1 VNSVLPK
8 KRDGQALPRLLWG
21 LLCLIWLSFQ
31 ADASEKTWSLLAA
44 NDYEGVLK
52 ETLLLSDTGS
62 GLASGLAYTALGED
76 AQAAQIWLAL
86 LPEALRFGPERQW
99 RGLLFFLE
107 QLNARNDLDQAL
119 ADRYIE
125 ILDRFSDL
133 SPAARQALWQKIY
146 RIALKSGD
154 WQQGEKAAGEI
165 GWIRCWQWV
174 AGPFAYSGAEDIEE
188 GFGPERDL
196 AAAEW
201 SLAGRTLPR
210 LPLSPQKLGS
220 LNLEDYLYPPAGVA
234 YCFTQFSASQSG
246 PATLLLDC
254 SDSARV
260 WVNGLPALERN
271 ASSLDLENPKS
282 ATCELREGTNW
293 ILVKCLKASANLN
306 FRLALQRDGRPV
318 AIEPAE
324 GVPHPA
330 AAIRGAALPSR
341 GAEEAPKQSAD
352 TLLDA
357 LLAWGAAADAGLWTE
372 AEDHLLGLLQSH
384 PDFALGHRFLGETY
398 LMESGSRPGSRDR
411 LEKQA
416 QEQFKEALAGC
427 PTDPVAAQ
435 LASNYHLSRQTLDAA
450 RETVEQCLKKRQDA
464 QLPIP
469 ADLWVQRGRVNR
481 QKGFWSE
488 ARQDFGKAFEAYSGK
503 IRVVASMV
511 SLLNESDGERE
522 AFRLLEQ
529 VFSDTC
535 PPALVDLYVGQ
546 AIRIGQDEK
555 ARAILERTLEGLP
568 DSRGHWLRLA
578 RLASRRSD
586 WSALEA
592 ACGKIARQCPGDPT
606 AFIEMARAALSRIA
620 ENTPVEEAERLRN
633 EARGQIGKALA
644 LEPQSLEALELARQ
658 LTARTEDA
666 PRWYSEFDLKVEE
679 FDAEALAKIPQT
691 RAGAIY
697 LIDNSVLEIFPN
709 GAGRMFTH
717 IAVQLK
723 NKEGRERFAEIS
735 IPKGR
740 GVHLLWART
749 LSPDRSQTFEPSSM
763 HDLGSGTGI
772 SMIRLEDDSIVDYAY
787 EQLLDREELPGMAYQ
802 DHSFLFGGHEDPML
816 ISRFA
821 VKVAHGVKFRYS
833 VHPSDFDP
841 RIDRR
846 IDAAWFVWER
856 RDIEGVKKEQFQ
868 PSLTELVH
876 SVRISTIP
884 DYVVPQRRVR
894 SADRGRIEQ
903 EDRLRALAEEIGVG
917 LTDREAK
924 IEAVYQYVQEK
935 IEESGLGGY
944 TVYDTLYTG
953 SGQTLNR
960 IFLARAL
967 LGFLGIASDLAF
979 STDLRQFQGLSPLPV
994 RQYFSMPLLYVPAE
1008 DSSGRG
1014 FAGRRGDRWIDFSN
1028 RYQAPGQGDARV
1040 LRNIALVC
1048 RRGEEYF
1055 TAPDFE
1061 QSPGGWTA
1069 CEARFSLHPDG
1080 SARTEGRIA
1089 FFGAF
1094 PAALRRQ
1101 MTNPD
1106 LRRQVVDYSIGR
1118 TFRGIQLDASAI
1130 TGEAELEDPVAF
1142 QFQGT
1147 LPRLLQPAGDRFLF
1161 NPILDPANMAELTR
1175 DATRE
1180 TPMDFEPWV
1189 KIMPFSIALTLPEGE
1204 AWSFWEIPEDTILI
1218 SEFGF
1223 YSLIFHVEGSTLKVT
1238 RSLLMPPQR
1247 IEPEDYGR
1255 FAEFCRSIDAAEKR
1269 EVVVGRM

>member
-1 VNSVLPK
+1 MNSLLPG
-8 KRDGQALPRLLWG
+8 KRDAHALQRPLWG
-21 LLCLIWLSFQ
+21 LLFLFCLSFQ
-31 ADASEKTWSLLAA
+31 ADGSEMAWTLLAA
-44 NDYEGVLK
+44 NDYESALK
-52 ETLLLSDTGS
+52 ETLLLSDTDS

-76 AQAAQIWLAL
+76 DKAAQIWLAL

-99 RGLLFFLE
+99 KGLLFFLE
-107 QLNARNDLDQAL
+107 QLNTRNDLDQAL
-119 ADRYIE
+119 TDRYMK
-125 ILDRFSDL
+125 ILDEFPDL

-154 WQQGEKAAGEI
+154 WQRAEMAAREI

-174 AGPFAYSGAEDIEE
+174 AGPFAYSGAEDLEE
-188 GFGPERDL
+188 VFGPERDL
-196 AAAEW
+196 AAAQW
-201 SLAGRTLPR
+201 SLAGRTLPKI
-210 LPLSPQKLGS
+210 PLSPQRLGS
-220 LNLEDYLYPPAGVA
+220 INLEDYLYPPAGVA
-234 YCFTQFSASQSG
+234 YCFTRFNASQSG

-260 WVNGLPALERN
+260 WVNGLRALERD

-282 ATCELREGTNW
+282 ATCELRQGTNW

-306 FRLALQRDGRPV
+306 FRLALQRNGRPV

-324 GVPHPA
+324 GVPEPA
-330 AAIRGAALPSR
+330 AAIRGAALPSK
-341 GAEEAPKQSAD
+341 ETEQAPRQSAD

-357 LLAWGAAADAGLWTE
+357 LLAWGATADAGLWTE
-372 AEDHLLGLLQSH
+372 AEDYLLDLLQNH
-384 PDFALGHRFLGETY
+384 PDFALGRRFLGETY

-411 LEKQA
+411 LDKQA
-416 QEQFKEALAGC
+416 QEQFERALAGC
-427 PTDPVAAQ
+427 PSDPVAAQ
-435 LASNYHLSRQTLDAA
+435 LASNYHLNRQTLDAA
-450 RETVEQCLKKRQDA
+450 RETLEQCLKKRQDA

-469 ADLWVQRGRVNR
+469 ADLWLQRGRVNR

-488 ARQDFGKAFEAYSGK
+488 ARRDFDKAFEAYSGK
-503 IRVVASMV
+503 MRVVASMV
-511 SLLNESDGERE
+511 SLLNESDGERK
-522 AFRLLEQ
+522 AFQLLQE
-529 VFSDTC
+529 VFSNAC
-535 PPALVDLYVGQ
+535 PPSLVDLYVEQ
-546 AIRIGQDEK
+546 AIRVGQDEK
-555 ARAILERTLEGLP
+555 AKAVLERALEGLP
-568 DSRGHWLRLA
+568 DSRGHLLRLA
-578 RLASRRSD
+578 RLAPRWND
-586 WSALEA
+586 WSAFDA
-592 ACGKIARQCPGDPT
+592 ACGKLARQCPGDP
-606 AFIEMARAALSRIA
+606 APFIERARAALYRIT
-620 ENTPVEEAERLRN
+620 ENTPVEEVERLRN
-633 EARGQIGKALA
+633 EAWEQIGKALA
-644 LEPQSLEALELARQ
+644 IEPQSLEALELERQ
-658 LTARTEDA
+658 MTARTEDA
-666 PRWYSEFDLKVEE
+666 PRWYSEFDLKVEDFNE
-679 FDAEALAKIPQT
+679 EALAKIPQA

-697 LIDNSVLEIFPN
+697 LIDNTVLEIFPN
-709 GAGRMFTH
+709 GTGRMFTH

-735 IPKGR
+735 IPKGQD
-740 GVHLLWART
+740 VHLLWART
-749 LSPDRSQTFEPSSM
+749 LSPDRSQAFEPNSI

-772 SMIRLEDDSIVDYAY
+772 SMIRLEDNSIVDYAY
-787 EQLLDREELPGMAYQ
+787 EQLLAREELPGMAYQ

-821 VKVAHGVKFRYS
+821 VKVANGVNFQYS

-846 IDAAWFVWER
+846 IDAAWFVWEQ

-884 DYVVPQRRVR
+884 DYVVPQRRIR
-894 SADRGRIEQ
+894 SADRGRIEKQ
-903 EDRLRALAEEIGVG
+903 DRIRALAEEIGAG
-917 LTDREAK
+917 LPDREAK
-924 IEAVYQYVQEK
+924 IDAVYQYVQEK

-960 IFLARAL
+960 VLLARSL
-967 LGFLGIASDLAF
+967 LGFLGIDSDLAF
-979 STDLRQFQGLSPLPV
+979 STDLRQFQGLPPLPV

-1008 DSSGRG
+1008 DSSGCG
-1014 FAGRRGDRWIDFSN
+1014 FAGKRGDRWIDFSN

-1040 LRNIALVC
+1040 LREIALVC

-1069 CEARFSLHPDG
+1069 CEAHFYLLPDG
-1080 SARTEGRIA
+1080 SARTEGRMT

-1106 LRRQVVDYSIGR
+1106 LRRQMVDYSIGR
-1118 TFRGIQLDASAI
+1118 TFRGIQLDASSI

-1147 LPRLLQPAGDRFLF
+1147 LPRLLQPAGNRFLF
-1161 NPILDPANMAELTR
+1161 NPILDAANMADLTG

-1189 KIMPFSIALTLPEGE
+1189 KVMPYSIALTLPEGQ
-1204 AWSFWEIPEDTILI
+1204 AWSFLEIPEDTLLI

-1223 YSLIFHVEGSTLKVT
+1223 YSLIFHVEGSTLTVT
-1238 RSLLMPPQR
+1238 RSLLVPPQR
-1247 IEPEDYGR
+1247 IEPEDYAR

-1269 EVVVGRM
+1269 EVVVGVR